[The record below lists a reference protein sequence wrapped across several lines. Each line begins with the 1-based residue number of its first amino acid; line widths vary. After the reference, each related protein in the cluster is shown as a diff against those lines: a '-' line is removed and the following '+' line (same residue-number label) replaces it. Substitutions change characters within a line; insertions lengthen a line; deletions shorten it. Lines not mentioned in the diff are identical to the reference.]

1 MAIRNIRVIGD
12 EILTKKAKEV
22 KEMTDKTRELVQD
35 VYKRQQRNY
44 LGHPYIGF

>member
-22 KEMTDKTRELVQD
+22 KEMTEKTRELVQD
-35 VYKRQQRNY
+35 MLDTMYEADGV
-44 LGHPYIGF
+44 